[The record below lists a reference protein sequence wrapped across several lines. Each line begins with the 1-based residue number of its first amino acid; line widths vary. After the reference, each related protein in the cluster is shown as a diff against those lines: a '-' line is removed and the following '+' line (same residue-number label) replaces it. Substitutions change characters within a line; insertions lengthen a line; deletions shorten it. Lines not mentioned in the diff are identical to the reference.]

1 MRTAAAIAIGLL
13 TASPASAGSAE
24 KQEAELRAI
33 FGQEYVRPATVPF
46 TEENPYSDAKRD
58 LGHVLFFDQRLS
70 KNGNQSCVSC
80 HHPGLGWEMGIPKAL
95 GLQEMPRK
103 SQTLYNL
110 AWQSSW
116 FWDGRADGYE
126 KQFNM
131 ALASPKALGMSAEE
145 LEKRLRAA
153 TGYAPLFKKAFPDA
167 KTGEEITA
175 KNVAK
180 AIEIYQRG
188 IVSGPAPFD
197 RWVAGDAAALSAGAK
212 KGALVFAKKANCI
225 ACHSGWNFSDDGFH
239 DVGLDDADLGRGK
252 HVAGV
257 ESLQHAFKTPTLR
270 SIAQRAPYM
279 HDGSVATLEAV
290 VDHYDKGGA
299 VKRTSLAPEMKKLKL
314 SNREKK
320 ALVEFLKSLTGEDAP
335 VAFPQIP
342 M

>member
-1 MRTAAAIAIGLL
+1 MKTAAAIAIGLMT
-13 TASPASAGSAE
+13 TATALAGSSD
-24 KQEAELRAI
+24 KQEAELRKI
-33 FGQEYVRPATVPF
+33 FGGEYVRPTTVPY

-103 SQTLYNL
+103 SQTLLNL

-116 FWDGRADGYE
+116 FWDGRADSYE

-131 ALASPKALGMSAEE
+131 ALASPKALGMSPEE
-145 LEKRLRAA
+145 LEKRLRPVA
-153 TGYAPLFKKAFPDA
+153 GYQPLFKKAFPDA
-167 KTGEEITA
+167 KAGEEVST
-175 KNVAK
+175 KNVAQ

-188 IVSGPAPFD
+188 IVSGIAPFD
-197 RWVAGDAAALSAGAK
+197 RWVAGDANALSAEAK
-212 KGALVFAKKANCI
+212 KGALIFAKKANCI
-225 ACHSGWNFSDDGFH
+225 ACHGGWNFSDDGFH
-239 DVGLDDADLGRGK
+239 DVGLEDADIGRGK

-270 SIAQRAPYM
+270 SIASRAPFM

-290 VDHYDKGGA
+290 VEHYDKGGTA
-299 VKRTSLAPEMKKLKL
+299 KRASLAPEMKKLKL
-314 SNREKK
+314 SSQEKK